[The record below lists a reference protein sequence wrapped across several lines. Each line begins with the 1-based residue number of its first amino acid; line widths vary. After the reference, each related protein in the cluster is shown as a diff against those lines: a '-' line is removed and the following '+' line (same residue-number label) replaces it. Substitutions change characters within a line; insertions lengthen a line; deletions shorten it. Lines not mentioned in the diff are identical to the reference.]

1 MDRSDSPSKAQTNL
15 TKADV
20 ALDLAGELAGAMTR
34 LRRMLR
40 RATRRA
46 LPYEPLPRNQ
56 LDLLHLAA
64 ERPGIGVAAAAAAL
78 ALAPN
83 TVSTLVNQLCRAGL
97 LSRRSGVEDRRVAHL
112 TLTAAGRR
120 LATWRDRRAEVLAAS
135 LADLSADDRNTL
147 SAGPAGPRAPHRAA
161 RATRRRGAV
170 TIADK
175 AGGRKGRDVRRTPT
189 AESRCA

>member
-1 MDRSDSPSKAQTNL
+1 MDRSNSPSKAQTYL

-46 LPYEPLPRNQ
+46 LLYEPLPRNQ

-112 TLTAAGRR
+112 TLTAAGATR

-135 LADLSADDRNTL
+135 LDDLTADDRNAL
-147 SAGPAGPRAPHRAA
+147 SAALPALERLIA
-161 RATRRRGAV
+161 RLEQLDGEE
-170 TIADK
+170 
-175 AGGRKGRDVRRTPT
+175 P
-189 AESRCA
+189 

>member
-1 MDRSDSPSKAQTNL
+1 MRRSNSPDDEGTGL
-15 TKADV
+15 TKAGTV
-20 ALDLAGELAGAMTR
+20 FDLASELAGAMTR

-64 ERPGIGVAAAAAAL
+64 ERPGVGVAAAAAAL

-97 LSRRSGVEDRRVAHL
+97 LSRQSGVDDRRIAHL
-112 TLTAAGRR
+112 TLTVAGATR

-135 LADLSADDRNTL
+135 LDDLTEDDRNALSVALPTL
-147 SAGPAGPRAPHRAA
+147 ERLIARLEQLAGDEP
-161 RATRRRGAV
+161 
-170 TIADK
+170 
-175 AGGRKGRDVRRTPT
+175 
-189 AESRCA
+189 

>member
-1 MDRSDSPSKAQTNL
+1 MDLSDSTSRAPTSL

-20 ALDLAGELAGAMTR
+20 ALGFAGELAGTLAR
-34 LRRMLR
+34 LRRTLR

-64 ERPGIGVAAAAAAL
+64 EQPGIGVTAAAAAL

-97 LSRRSGVEDRRVAHL
+97 LSRQPGVQDRRAAHL
-112 TLTAAGRR
+112 ALTAAGAAR

-135 LADLSADDRNTL
+135 LRDLTADERNALSAAR
-147 SAGPAGPRAPHRAA
+147 PALERLIWRLEQVDEEEP
-161 RATRRRGAV
+161 
-170 TIADK
+170 
-175 AGGRKGRDVRRTPT
+175 
-189 AESRCA
+189 

>member
-1 MDRSDSPSKAQTNL
+1 M
-15 TKADV
+15 TKADI
-20 ALDLAGELAGAMTR
+20 ALDLAGELAGATTR

-64 ERPGIGVAAAAAAL
+64 ERPGIGVTAAAAAL

-83 TVSTLVNQLCRAGL
+83 TVSTLVNQLCSAGL

-112 TLTAAGRR
+112 TLTAAGAAR

-135 LADLSADDRNTL
+135 LDDLTADDRNTL
-147 SAGPAGPRAPHRAA
+147 SAALPALERLIA
-161 RATRRRGAV
+161 RLEQL
-170 TIADK
+170 DEEE
-175 AGGRKGRDVRRTPT
+175 P
-189 AESRCA
+189 